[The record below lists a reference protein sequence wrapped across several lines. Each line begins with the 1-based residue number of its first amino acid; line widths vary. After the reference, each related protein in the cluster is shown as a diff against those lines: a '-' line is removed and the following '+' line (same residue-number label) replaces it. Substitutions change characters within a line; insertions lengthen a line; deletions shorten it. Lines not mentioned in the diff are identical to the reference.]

1 MGLICWRTG
10 KRKMMFLVIQIQAIM
25 WKKKLIKNRSKK
37 LMNKKWRKK
46 ITRAKQ
52 MKNKRCKSKFP
63 KDP

>member
-1 MGLICWRTG
+1 
-10 KRKMMFLVIQIQAIM
+10 MMFLVIQIQAIM